1 LAEKF
6 VNNFKKYKD
15 GTPKEVYEQGGPDLN
30 GF

>member
-15 GTPKEVYEQGGPDLN
+15 GTPKEVIEQG
-30 GF
+30 